1 MEQLTVKEK
10 RGANYVLFEMTG
22 VFNAYTSHVAQ
33 NKIYDAIKNN
43 NVVLDL
49 SKIIELD
56 MAAMGIIMAAIN
68 DGAETGH
75 SVYLKS
81 LSNEADKQVS
91 ATGFK
96 ELLKIIN
103 SVTEVK

>member
-1 MEQLTVKEK
+1 MEQLIVKQK
-10 RGANYVLFEMTG
+10 SGANYVLFEMTG
-22 VFNAYTSHVAQ
+22 VFNAYTAHVAQ
-33 NKIYDAIKNN
+33 NKIYESIKTN

-49 SKIIELD
+49 SKIVELD

-68 DGAETGH
+68 DGAESGY

-81 LSNEADKQVS
+81 LSNEADKQVT

-96 ELLKIIN
+96 DLLKIIN

>member
-10 RGANYVLFEMTG
+10 SGANYVLFEMTG
-22 VFNAYTSHVAQ
+22 VFNAYTSH
-33 NKIYDAIKNN
+33 AIKNN

>member
-10 RGANYVLFEMTG
+10 SGANYVLFEMTG
-22 VFNAYTSHVAQ
+22 VFHVAQ

>member
-10 RGANYVLFEMTG
+10 SGANYVLFEMTG

-56 MAAMGIIMAAIN
+56 MAAIN

>member
-10 RGANYVLFEMTG
+10 SGANYVLFEMIG
-22 VFNAYTSHVAQ
+22 SFNAYTSSVAQ
-33 NKIYDAIKNN
+33 NKIYDAIKFT

-49 SKIIELD
+49 AKVDELD

-68 DGAETGH
+68 DGQETGH

-96 ELLKIIN
+96 DLLKIIN